1 MRYILIFVNG
11 FIFSQPS
18 DNESP
23 QEISIKK
30 KQADLTEAAQEKV
43 KGVIE
48 QAVENKLHKEKI
60 TRKLTVKF
68 IITGVAVAGAFLLVN
83 NADKIANL
91 LTKPKEE

>member
-48 QAVENKLHKEKI
+48 QAVENKLHKEKNHKKAYREI
-60 TRKLTVKF
+60 YHYRSCDGRRVS
-68 IITGVAVAGAFLLVN
+68 AG
-83 NADKIANL
+83 
-91 LTKPKEE
+91 